1 MARSLI
7 FPDADGSPSDDGSPT
22 EDGWLYDDADADA
35 DELDLVDLD
44 ADVDDDLVSL
54 HVTGSHLLDGLDPL
68 QRRVVAARF
77 GLDGHPARTMRELQA
92 ELGLPRD
99 ELRNALGDG
108 LAKVRSHL
116 A

>member
-1 MARSLI
+1 MARSLS
-7 FPDADGSPSDDGSPT
+7 FLDTEGWSSDDGWP
-22 EDGWLYDDADADA
+22 YADADA
-35 DELDLVDLD
+35 EVDEIDVADHDADLDEDLVT
-44 ADVDDDLVSL
+44 L
-54 HVTGSHLLDGLDPL
+54 HVTGSHLLDGLDSL
-68 QRRVVAARF
+68 QRRVITARF

-99 ELRNALGDG
+99 DLRHALGDG

>member
-7 FPDADGSPSDDGSPT
+7 FLDADGWPS
-22 EDGWLYDDADADA
+22 EDGWPYADADPDADA
-35 DELDLVDLD
+35 DEIDPADLD

-54 HVTGSHLLDGLDPL
+54 HVTGSHLFDGLDPL

-99 ELRNALGDG
+99 ELRPALGDG
-108 LAKVRSHL
+108 LATVRSHL